1 MRRRYL
7 LSYDIS
13 DAKRL
18 RKMHQLARAFGTALQ
33 YSVFLCI
40 LSRTDRV
47 RLGASV
53 GETIDHS
60 RDRVIILDLGADS
73 DASWIPDLEVFGRQH
88 VVRAR
93 GHVVV

>member
-18 RKMHQLARAFGTALQ
+18 RTMHKTARAFGTALQ
-33 YSVFLCI
+33 YSVFLCV
-40 LSRTDRV
+40 LDRTDRV
-47 RLGASV
+47 RLAGRIQ
-53 GETIDHS
+53 ELIDGV
-60 RDRVIILDLGADS
+60 RDRVILIDLGQDQDS
-73 DASWIPDLEVFGRQH
+73 SWIPDVEIFGRQQ
-88 VVRAR
+88 VVRSR